1 MFHVLKME
9 RTWTPADLSKFP
21 DGANVSSWAKEA
33 MQDAVALGL
42 INGTK
47 ASDGVVYLDPQGQR
61 RPPAGRNDPDELLPE
76 REEVITVAQDG
87 ITACQKAPP
96 RALPEGVLC
105 V

>member
-21 DGANVSSWAKEA
+21 DGAQVSGWAKEA

-47 ASDGVVYLDPQGQR
+47 ASDGLVYLDPQGSATRQQ
-61 RPPAGRNDPDELLPE
+61 
-76 REEVITVAQDG
+76 VAT
-87 ITACQKAPP
+87 ILMNFCQNVKK
-96 RALPEGVLC
+96 
-105 V
+105 